1 MKLLEYLQNKLSNIN
16 LELYFKIQNIS
27 LLKYIAQIEKLDYVE
42 LCKKYIKSIDPYKY
56 IISCLADRLK
66 EDLKRDPEFRDLDID
81 DLINSKVDEH
91 IEKTDF
97 IHKEIEIILNDIF
110 DPSNKKNKEFINYT
124 LNNLAKE
131 NTINILL
138 KHLNL
143 IFKNKTIKINR
154 SMDYQITADEF
165 ELIYNKVFR
174 PYYTTE
180 NNNKLRQKKFRLKN
194 KLVKGCVNKND
205 DYEIILFKYILNN
218 SI

>member
-42 LCKKYIKSIDPYKY
+42 LCKKYITSIDPYKY
-56 IISCLADRLK
+56 IISSLADRLK
-66 EDLKRDPEFRDLDID
+66 EDLKRDPDFIGLDINE
-81 DLINSKVDEH
+81 LINSKVDEH

>member
-27 LLKYIAQIEKLDYVE
+27 LLKYIAQIENLDYVE

-66 EDLKRDPEFRDLDID
+66 EDLKRDPEFRGLDID

-97 IHKEIEIILNDIF
+97 IHKEIEFILNDIF
-110 DPSNKKNKEFINYT
+110 DPSIKKNKKFINYT
-124 LNNLAKE
+124 LSNLAEE

-194 KLVKGCVNKND
+194 KLVKGCVNKEE

>member
-56 IISCLADRLK
+56 IISSLADKLK
-66 EDLKRDPEFRDLDID
+66 EDLKRDPDFIGLDINE
-81 DLINSKVDEH
+81 LINSKVDEH

-97 IHKEIEIILNDIF
+97 IQKEIEFILNDIF
-110 DPSNKKNKEFINYT
+110 DPSIKKNKDFINYT
-124 LNNLAKE
+124 LNNLSKE

>member
-56 IISCLADRLK
+56 IISSLADRLK
-66 EDLKRDPEFRDLDID
+66 EDLKRDPDFIGLDINE
-81 DLINSKVDEH
+81 LINSKVDEH